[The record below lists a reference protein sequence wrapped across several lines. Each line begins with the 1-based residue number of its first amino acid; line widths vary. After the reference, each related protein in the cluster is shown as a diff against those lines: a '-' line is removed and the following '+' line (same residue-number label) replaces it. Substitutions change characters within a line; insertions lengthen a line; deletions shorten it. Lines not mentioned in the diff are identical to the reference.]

1 MDFDVFEEVKN
12 DTLTDEQLNS
22 AISTRW
28 VKVRKHDGTVRCRLV
43 VRGYDQVVEDLDDTF
58 ASTPSLTTLKLL
70 LTLAVTFEWKI
81 TALDISTAFLH
92 ALVTGEEILVIPP
105 VEFYPEG
112 GVLWKLRRALYGL
125 RNAPRL
131 WQDHFASVMQSNDF
145 SRCKSDPNLYV
156 HKTKKLYVLAY
167 VDDLMVFGSD
177 EDVKQLYADL
187 SKDLLVKQTGELSE
201 GNTVTFLGRQIKR
214 NSDSIEL
221 FMKPEYVDNML
232 EAMDMKTC
240 KPTNLPGGTFKSKE
254 TPQPLGLSAPNDDH
268 MARMKH
274 LLRYLQGTK
283 DFAQTLRPT
292 LKLHKSQTTLDVNVF
307 VDSDWAGCAHTRRST
322 SGVSLYILGACVLS
336 HSRTQSTV
344 ALSSGEAEL
353 YAIGSGTADALFIRS
368 LVLETTLFSKVNLTV
383 HTDSTAG
390 KSMAGRFGTSRKT
403 KHVSL
408 RYLYIQELVASGLV
422 KLKKVLGTLNPADV
436 LTKDVSKDVLYRHLP
451 TLGLFSPS
459 SN

>member
-1 MDFDVFEEVKN
+1 
-12 DTLTDEQLNS
+12 
-22 AISTRW
+22 
-28 VKVRKHDGTVRCRLV
+28 
-43 VRGYDQVVEDLDDTF
+43 
-58 ASTPSLTTLKLL
+58 
-70 LTLAVTFEWKI
+70 
-81 TALDISTAFLH
+81 
-92 ALVTGEEILVIPP
+92 
-105 VEFYPEG
+105 
-112 GVLWKLRRALYGL
+112 
-125 RNAPRL
+125 
-131 WQDHFASVMQSNDF
+131 
-145 SRCKSDPNLYV
+145 
-156 HKTKKLYVLAY
+156 
-167 VDDLMVFGSD
+167 
-177 EDVKQLYADL
+177 
-187 SKDLLVKQTGELSE
+187 
-201 GNTVTFLGRQIKR
+201 
-214 NSDSIEL
+214 
-221 FMKPEYVDNML
+221 
-232 EAMDMKTC
+232 MKTC

-254 TPQPLGLSAPNDDH
+254 TPQPLSLEQHKLYRRIVGQLLWMCNVRNDIMYSVKELSRGLSAPNDDH